1 MIKLNVVVSVDIGKV
16 DVPWMF
22 HHAPLANRGRSMDV
36 PLCPIGKSWMF
47 HMLYVASYLL
57 VMVGCMYSV
66 MCVILLSVS
75 LRVCGLTRW

>member
-16 DVPWMF
+16 DVPSCPVGKPWTF
-22 HHAPLANRGRSMDV
+22 HGCSIMPHWQIVDV
-36 PLCPIGKSWMF
+36 PWMF

-57 VMVGCMYSV
+57 AMVGCMYSV

-75 LRVCGLTRW
+75 LRVCG